1 MLNSAMWPV
10 YVSEHSVINSLL
22 SQFMQIRENSWI
34 RKFKIR
40 TFSSLYL
47 MLIIKKDNKSI
58 INETKN
64 INKLKDNYF

>member
-34 RKFKIR
+34 GKFKIR

-58 INETKN
+58 TNETKN
-64 INKLKDNYF
+64 IIN

>member
-10 YVSEHSVINSLL
+10 YVSEHSVINSLF

-64 INKLKDNYF
+64 IIN

>member
-34 RKFKIR
+34 GKFKIR
-40 TFSSLYL
+40 TLS
-47 MLIIKKDNKSI
+47 KKDNKSI

>member
-64 INKLKDNYF
+64 INKLKVNYF

>member
-58 INETKN
+58 ISETKN

>member
-22 SQFMQIRENSWI
+22 SQFMQIRGNSWI

-64 INKLKDNYF
+64 IIN

>member
-47 MLIIKKDNKSI
+47 MLIIKKDDKSI

-64 INKLKDNYF
+64 IIN

>member
-1 MLNSAMWPV
+1 MSNSAMWPV

-64 INKLKDNYF
+64 IIN